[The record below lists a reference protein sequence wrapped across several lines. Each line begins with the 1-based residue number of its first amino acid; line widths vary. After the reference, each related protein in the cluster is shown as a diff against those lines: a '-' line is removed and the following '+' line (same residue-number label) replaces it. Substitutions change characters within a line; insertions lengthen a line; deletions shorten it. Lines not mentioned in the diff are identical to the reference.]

1 MAKVMEMAK
10 TKPTEKLNYEQAFEE
25 LEALVEQLESGDL
38 PLEEALGL
46 FERGQALAARC
57 SELLEQA
64 ELRLR
69 QLVPDQSGG
78 YVETDFEVDN
88 A

>member
-1 MAKVMEMAK
+1 MVKVKEMAKV
-10 TKPTEKLNYEQAFEE
+10 KPPEKLNYEQAFEE
-25 LEALVEQLESGDL
+25 LEALVQQLESGDL
-38 PLEEALGL
+38 PLEDALRL

-78 YVETDFEVDN
+78 YVETDFEVDD